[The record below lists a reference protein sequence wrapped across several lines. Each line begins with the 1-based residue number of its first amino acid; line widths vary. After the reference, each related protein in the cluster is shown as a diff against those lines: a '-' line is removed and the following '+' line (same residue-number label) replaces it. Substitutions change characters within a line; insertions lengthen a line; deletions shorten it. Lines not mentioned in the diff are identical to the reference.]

1 MFVGLAPRWLR
12 SSPVT
17 ESGTSANFR
26 SLCTPLGRLR
36 SAGLASIVD
45 RHGLAGR
52 RYGPGPPRDLEG
64 VGGVHGEALWSRTC
78 ARLSINAGGQETSLL
93 NLPSHSTSS

>member
-1 MFVGLAPRWLR
+1 VL
-12 SSPVT
+12 
-17 ESGTSANFR
+17 FR
-26 SLCTPLGRLR
+26 SAPVAPQLARDGVRDLGQLPLLMHAVGARPIR
-36 SAGLASIVD
+36 GPGLD
-45 RHGLAGR
+45 RGPRHGLAGR

-93 NLPSHSTSS
+93 NLPSHST